1 VLQIDNAI
9 DKIMMFLSTNILC
22 YCQFLLIVF
31 YHWFIHVLP
40 LEIQLFRGENC
51 DTINW
56 FIHVLP
62 LEIQLF
68 RGEDC
73 DTINKHGQYNS
84 RVNEWD

>member
-1 VLQIDNAI
+1 MYKPVNAI
-9 DKIMMFLSTNILC
+9 N
-22 YCQFLLIVF
+22 
-31 YHWFIHVLP
+31 WFIHVLP
-40 LEIQLFRGENC
+40 LEIQLFRGEDC

-73 DTINKHGQYNS
+73 DTMMNGIEGLNL
-84 RVNEWD
+84 

>member
-9 DKIMMFLSTNILC
+9 DKIM
-22 YCQFLLIVF
+22 
-31 YHWFIHVLP
+31 
-40 LEIQLFRGENC
+40 EDC

-73 DTINKHGQYNS
+73 DTINWFTPPIQAL
-84 RVNEWD
+84 DF